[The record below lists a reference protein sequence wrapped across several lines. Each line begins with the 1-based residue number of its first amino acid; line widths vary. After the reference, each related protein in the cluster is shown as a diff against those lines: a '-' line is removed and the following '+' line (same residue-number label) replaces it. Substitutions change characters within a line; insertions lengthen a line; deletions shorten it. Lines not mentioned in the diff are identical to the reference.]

1 MSRHRQKKTTPGG
14 RNLRLADQIQ
24 KDLAEMIQREV
35 DISRAGLV
43 TLTEVELT
51 ADYAHAKV
59 FFTVMGAEPDVAVA
73 ALNEKAGWLHSLLF
87 KQLHIHTVPTLHFL
101 HDEQLSRGMVMSHLI
116 DQANTP
122 GVLADMIKP
131 AVPLESADTD
141 VRDSIAPAEPSA
153 PDDRRG

>member
-1 MSRHRQKKTTPGG
+1 MSRHRQKKLPGG

-35 DISRAGLV
+35 EVSRAGLV

-59 FFTVMGAEPDVAVA
+59 FFTVMGASPEVATA

-87 KQLHIHTVPTLHFL
+87 KRLHIHTVPTLHFV
-101 HDEQLSRGMVMSHLI
+101 HDEQLSRGIVMSQLI
-116 DQANTP
+116 DHANTP
-122 GVLADMIKP
+122 GVLADDLKP
-131 AVPLESADTD
+131 VEPTDADDTD

-153 PDDRRG
+153 PDDQRG